1 MKKIKKIIMPII
13 YKLYNFV
20 SISLVIILFIS
31 RSGWAPRGNVRVL
44 RNSI

>member
-1 MKKIKKIIMPII
+1 MKKIKKIIMPIV

-31 RSGWAPRGNVRVL
+31 RSAWNPHGNIRVL
-44 RNSI
+44 RKSI